1 MHEKLERNLR
11 TLDWIAGLMSRAS
24 VWFAWICLWAMVFII
39 LIDITGRRFFG
50 HSTQMADELS
60 GYFLVVITFLGAAYT
75 LRQGRHISVDLLQEH
90 LSPKANRILS
100 IFTSVFALAFIVI
113 MILYSLK
120 LSLSSLKFGSLSGTM
135 LNIPMWIPQIVVPV
149 GLFILAL
156 AALSHILRLIFLPDQ
171 QENAG
176 PSSAH

>member
-1 MHEKLERNLR
+1 MNKKLERNLR
-11 TLDWIAGLMSRAS
+11 SLDLIAGLMSRAS
-24 VWFAWICLWAMVFII
+24 VWFAWICLWAMVLVI

-60 GYFLVVITFLGAAYT
+60 GYFLVVITFMGAAYT

-113 MILYSLK
+113 MIWYSLK
-120 LSLSSLKFGSLSGTM
+120 LSLSSLKFGTLSGTM
-135 LNIPMWIPQIVVPV
+135 LDIPLWIPQIVVPV

-156 AALSHILRLIFLPDQ
+156 AALSHILRLIFSPDQ

-176 PSSAH
+176 ASEH